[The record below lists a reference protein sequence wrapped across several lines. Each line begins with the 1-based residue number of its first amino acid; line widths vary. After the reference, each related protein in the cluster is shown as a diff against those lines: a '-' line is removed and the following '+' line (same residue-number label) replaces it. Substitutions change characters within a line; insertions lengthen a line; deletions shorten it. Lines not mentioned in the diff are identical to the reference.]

1 MRMHAFSPLTRPG
14 RCRAGALAVGVASIL
29 AFGSPAARAQDANA
43 ATEQNRQDAIEIV
56 KGMARYIGGQ
66 TDISLSFDSEL
77 EVVTPQMEK
86 LQFNSSGKAQIH
98 RPDEF
103 RVSRTGGYADVELI
117 YDGKSV
123 TVLDKGTQS
132 YASEPLSGSID
143 SVIDK
148 LRGDLMLDM
157 PAADLMIADSFNALM
172 ADVVEAK
179 HIGRGVIGGVACE
192 HVAFRNH
199 DTDWQLWVE
208 VGEQP
213 IPCKMVITS
222 KTVGGAPQY
231 TIRFTDWHSGSQ
243 FPAGSFT
250 FDPPAGA
257 KKVDFSKLLDIDEIP
272 ASGAM
277 PSDVKS
283 TNEAPAA
290 PMSGE
295 SK

>member
-1 MRMHAFSPLTRPG
+1 MRMHAWSRSTKVRRRGGGALLVGIAAFLALSLP
-14 RCRAGALAVGVASIL
+14 AGAEDAG
-29 AFGSPAARAQDANA
+29 AAA
-43 ATEQNRQDAIEIV
+43 EQNRQEAIEIV
-56 KGMARYIGGQ
+56 RGMARYVSGQ
-66 TDISLSFDSEL
+66 TDISLGFDSEL

-98 RPDEF
+98 RPDQF
-103 RVSRTGGYADVELI
+103 RVSRTGGYADVELV

-123 TVLDKGTQS
+123 TVFDKSTKT
-132 YASEPLSGSID
+132 YASEPMSGSLD
-143 SVIDK
+143 SVVDK

-157 PAADLMIADSFNALM
+157 PAADLLIADSFNALM

-179 HIGRGVIGGVACE
+179 HIGRGVINGIDCE

-208 VGEQP
+208 VGAQP

-231 TIRFTDWHSGSQ
+231 TIRITDWHNGSQ
-243 FPAGSFT
+243 FPAGTFA

-257 KKVDFSKLLDIDEIP
+257 KKVDFSQLADIDEIP

-277 PSDVKS
+277 PNDVKAAGD
-283 TNEAPAA
+283 APAKPA
-290 PMSGE
+290 SGE

>member
-1 MRMHAFSPLTRPG
+1 MRMHGLSPSG
-14 RCRAGALAVGVASIL
+14 RAGRRRGGALVVGVATVL
-29 AFGSPAARAQDANA
+29 AFCQPAAAQDANA
-43 ATEQNRQDAIEIV
+43 DQNRQDAIEIV
-56 KGMARYIGGQ
+56 KGMARYVGGQ
-66 TDISLSFDSEL
+66 TDITLAFDSEL

-103 RVSRTGGYADVELI
+103 RVSRTGGYADVELL

-123 TVLDKGTQS
+123 TVYDKSAKT
-132 YASEPLSGSID
+132 YASEPMSGSMD
-143 SVIDK
+143 SVVDK

-179 HIGRGVIGGVACE
+179 HIGRGVIGGIACE

-231 TIRFTDWHSGSQ
+231 TIRFTDWHSGTQ
-243 FPAGSFT
+243 FPDGT
-250 FDPPAGA
+250 FAFKPPEGA
-257 KKVDFSKLLDIDEIP
+257 KKVDFSKLADIDEIP
-272 ASGAM
+272 AAGAM
-277 PSDVKS
+277 PNDVKS
-283 TNEAPAA
+283 A
-290 PMSGE
+290 SGASATPSGD

>member
-1 MRMHAFSPLTRPG
+1 MRMHALSPLA
-14 RCRAGALAVGVASIL
+14 RAGWRRAGVLVVGVATAL
-29 AFGSPAARAQDANA
+29 AFGEPARAQDASA
-43 ATEQNRQDAIEIV
+43 AAEQNRQDAIEIV
-56 KGMARYIGGQ
+56 KGMARYVGGQ
-66 TDISLSFDSEL
+66 TDITLAFDSEL

-103 RVSRTGGYADVELI
+103 RVSRTGGYADVELL

-123 TVLDKGTQS
+123 TVYDKSAKT
-132 YASEPLSGSID
+132 YASEPMSGSMD
-143 SVIDK
+143 SVVDK

-179 HIGRGVIGGVACE
+179 HIGRGVINGIACE

-231 TIRFTDWHSGSQ
+231 TIRFTDWHSGTQ
-243 FPAGSFT
+243 FPAGT
-250 FDPPAGA
+250 FAFKPPEGA
-257 KKVDFSKLLDIDEIP
+257 RKVDFSQLADIDEIP
-272 ASGAM
+272 AAGAM
-277 PSDVKS
+277 PNDVKS
-283 TNEAPAA
+283 ASGASTTPA
-290 PMSGE
+290 SGD